1 MARPVNPHA
10 MTPSQPGRTRTA
22 PPQAPSGWYTQP
34 RMLKYLLF
42 DATGIVYLLV
52 GFVALRVVWALG
64 SGDAAWA
71 ELMLQLQNPLYIAF
85 HALAFVC
92 VVFVAVR
99 FFSLF
104 PKSQP
109 AHIGPAKPPPQPLIL
124 AGLYAAWIGV
134 TLVVTAV
141 LAGWVL

>member
-1 MARPVNPHA
+1 MS
-10 MTPSQPGRTRTA
+10 PSRPGRTRTA
-22 PPQAPSGWYTQP
+22 PPQAPSGWYAQP
-34 RMLKYLLF
+34 RMLRYLLF

-64 SGDAAWA
+64 SGDEAW
-71 ELMLQLQNPLYIAF
+71 EEMLRQLQHPLYVAF
-85 HALAFVC
+85 HALALVA

-99 FFSLF
+99 FFGLF

-109 AHIGPAKPPPQPLIL
+109 AHIGPARPPPQPVIL

>member
-1 MARPVNPHA
+1 MARPVHPHA
-10 MTPSQPGRTRTA
+10 MTPSRPGRTRTA
-22 PPQAPSGWYTQP
+22 PPQAPSGWYAQP

-64 SGDAAWA
+64 SGEDAWA
-71 ELMLQLQNPLYIAF
+71 RLQQQLQHPGYVAF
-85 HALAFVC
+85 HALALVS

-109 AHIGPAKPPPQPLIL
+109 AHIGPVKPPPQPLIL
-124 AGLYAAWIGV
+124 AGLYLAWFGVTAAV
-134 TLVVTAV
+134 TLV
-141 LAGWVL
+141 LSGRIF